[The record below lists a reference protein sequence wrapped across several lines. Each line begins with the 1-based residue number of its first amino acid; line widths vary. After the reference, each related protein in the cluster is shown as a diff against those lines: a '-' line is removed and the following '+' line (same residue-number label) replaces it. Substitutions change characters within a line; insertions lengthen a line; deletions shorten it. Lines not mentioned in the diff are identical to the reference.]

1 VLQFC
6 PQAPVKSIEIALA
19 LSTLATV
26 SLTEESFTRIRE
38 LAKWRS
44 PEDRPSCFDPFQELP
59 RLDIVLA
66 FRRHEIQQR
75 HGGADIVPWLDG
87 AARGT
92 GAKPFVVPTDWQA
105 KAVAIKSLALRSPSM
120 IAALLKSLARILQ
133 VTLPNTTNDP
143 CARAR
148 VQAWQAH
155 RSGDFGCV
163 QTQFGERQESRRRGG
178 HALRVVTVIPAKTCC
193 AKTMIG
199 KKARRFRSRPMR
211 GGGEFGPG

>member
-1 VLQFC
+1 MDPTEGHQQFAEVLQFC
-6 PQAPVKSIEIALA
+6 SQAPVKGIEIALA

-44 PEDRPSCFDPFQELP
+44 PEDRPSCFDPFQESP

-66 FRRHEIQQR
+66 FRRHEIQQP
-75 HGGADIVPWLDG
+75 HGGADIVTWLDG

-120 IAALLKSLARILQ
+120 IAALLILLARILQ
-133 VTLPNTTNDP
+133 GTLPNTTNDRM
-143 CARAR
+143 RAGACSS
-148 VQAWQAH
+148 VA
-155 RSGDFGCV
+155 SSSVG
-163 QTQFGERQESRRRGG
+163 
-178 HALRVVTVIPAKTCC
+178 
-193 AKTMIG
+193 
-199 KKARRFRSRPMR
+199 RFRLRPNSVR
-211 GGGEFGPG
+211 

>member
-44 PEDRPSCFDPFQELP
+44 PEDRPSRFDVNSRRANVVGRRFSLAE
-59 RLDIVLA
+59 VLHA
-66 FRRHEIQQR
+66 NRK
-75 HGGADIVPWLDG
+75 GGV
-87 AARGT
+87 
-92 GAKPFVVPTDWQA
+92 FVVRVPAYCRLAISQ
-105 KAVAIKSLALRSPSM
+105 VA
-120 IAALLKSLARILQ
+120 
-133 VTLPNTTNDP
+133 

-155 RSGDFGCV
+155 RSGDFRYV
-163 QTQFGERQESRRRGG
+163 QIQFGE
-178 HALRVVTVIPAKTCC
+178 
-193 AKTMIG
+193 
-199 KKARRFRSRPMR
+199 
-211 GGGEFGPG
+211 